1 MNNDPFLMLVE
12 AGVLRCSWFQL
23 EKLRKRLPDG
33 RTRDVV
39 DQALLRI
46 GQAATILEQEAD
58 VLGEGGSDDRR

>member
-1 MNNDPFLMLVE
+1 MNDPFLMLVE
-12 AGVLRCSWFQL
+12 AGVLRGSRFQL

-58 VLGEGGSDDRR
+58 VLAKYTD